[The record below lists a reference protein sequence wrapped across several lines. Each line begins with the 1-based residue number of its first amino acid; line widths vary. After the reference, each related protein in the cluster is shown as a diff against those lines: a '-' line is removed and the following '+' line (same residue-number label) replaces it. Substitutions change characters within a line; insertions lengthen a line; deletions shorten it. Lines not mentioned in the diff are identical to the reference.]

1 LKAAAPAVT
10 TGSGADV
17 AGAPASAWYGF
28 EQALR
33 TSSVFDAVASEAMQS
48 QFRLRVGMLTTQLS
62 GAKVAEGAAKLGQV
76 LQFGAGVLT
85 PVKLVSLL
93 AVTQEFLDG
102 APGAM
107 ESLMGALRVAVSS
120 AADLGFTRSRRQ
132 IAIHRAAWAR
142 RHSPTYRPTFSNKLG
157 MIDYCKPRAYGCR
170 LAGSSAR
177 NGVACQAAALPRWR
191 SRGTFAG
198 LRVIVSDSH
207 RRIRSSLIDA
217 SGLVV
222 ASAPIDQD
230 DDSAFLELAT
240 TSSRPARFLS
250 SATGES
256 MFRLVGILA
265 ER

>member
-1 LKAAAPAVT
+1 MMPMLKSAKHAYEATEAWRAEGEALRLIALGGAVHPALKAAQARGASPRVISTLKAAAPAVT

-17 AGAPASAWYGF
+17 AGAPASAWSGF

-48 QFRLRVGMLTTQLS
+48 QFRVRVGMLTTQLS

-120 AADLGFTRSRRQ
+120 AADLSFSLRSRRQ

-142 RHSPTYRPTFSNKLG
+142 RHSPTYRPTFSK
-157 MIDYCKPRAYGCR
+157 R
-170 LAGSSAR
+170 SA
-177 NGVACQAAALPRWR
+177 
-191 SRGTFAG
+191 
-198 LRVIVSDSH
+198 
-207 RRIRSSLIDA
+207 
-217 SGLVV
+217 
-222 ASAPIDQD
+222 
-230 DDSAFLELAT
+230 
-240 TSSRPARFLS
+240 
-250 SATGES
+250 
-256 MFRLVGILA
+256 
-265 ER
+265 